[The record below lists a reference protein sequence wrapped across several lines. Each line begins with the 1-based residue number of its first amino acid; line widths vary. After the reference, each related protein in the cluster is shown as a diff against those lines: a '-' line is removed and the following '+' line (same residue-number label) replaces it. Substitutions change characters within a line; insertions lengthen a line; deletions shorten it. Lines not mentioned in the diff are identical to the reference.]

1 MSAVKPTGKHSK
13 PPRVN
18 WHEAAVCA
26 LQIDLRDY
34 DDLLEYITEYVLGK
48 NGLRIDLL
56 VVKKLSAQPIPRDI
70 TRIFRTFN
78 LFEIKGQ
85 GSSVTTDAYYKT
97 IGYAGLLINQ
107 SGTRNEYSALNVS
120 LTFLSLHRPRR
131 LITHLCRERNLTV
144 AKAAPGVYHIIK
156 ETFPAQIIVTAE
168 LSAEDYLYLR
178 CLTGSLA
185 ETGLADRLAAD
196 CGLHREQEVYIRYL
210 HQLTHANAKT
220 KGESLMVCEGLL
232 NLFGT
237 SSEEIIERTRQ
248 EDNEYYLPKIEA
260 LTVQND
266 TLLSQN
272 DTLAARITYL
282 KSLLREHNIPF
293 DQEAENTAN

>member
-1 MSAVKPTGKHSK
+1 MSAVKPTEKHSK
-13 PPRVN
+13 SPRVN

-34 DDLLEYITEYVLGK
+34 NDLLEYITEYVLGK

-56 VVKKLSAQPIPRDI
+56 VD
-70 TRIFRTFN
+70 
-78 LFEIKGQ
+78 
-85 GSSVTTDAYYKT
+85 
-97 IGYAGLLINQ
+97 Q
-107 SGTRNEYSALNVS
+107 SGARNEYSALNVS
-120 LTFLSLHRPRR
+120 LTFLSLRRPRR

-260 LTVQND
+260 LT
-266 TLLSQN
+266 
-272 DTLAARITYL
+272 ARNTYL